1 MTPADAILVAF
12 VAFLPY
18 ADRWVG
24 KHYADRTASRK
35 HAAALEAKA
44 GAE

>member
-12 VAFLPY
+12 IAALPY
-18 ADRWVG
+18 ADR
-24 KHYADRTASRK
+24 AASRK

-44 GAE
+44 GGQP